1 MDDGGQGVGNARLIG
16 AELEALGQ
24 RGNIGIRDPALGV
37 GNALEVQDRADLEGI
52 GGPGL
57 SCS

>member
-1 MDDGGQGVGNARLIG
+1 MDDDGQGVWNAGLIR

-37 GNALEVQDRADLEGI
+37 GNALEVQDRADLECI

-57 SCS
+57 PCS